1 VLFPCIFG
9 AIVYFLIGFAAEA
22 SRFFI
27 FLLTLVL
34 MANASCSLGYALSTL
49 TGHDGVAVALGPVLM
64 LPMSLYAGV
73 LHTPTNIPWYFVP
86 LDRISMIKYAFQA
99 IVLNEFSSDDYSPQV
114 RDVVFK
120 YTGVENASIPFDL
133 AMLVVLLLGFR
144 LLAYL
149 FLLIRAKRALM

>member
-1 VLFPCIFG
+1 MLFPCIFG
-9 AIVYFLIGFAAEA
+9 AIAYFLIGFAAEA
-22 SRFFI
+22 SRFFL

-86 LDRISMIKYAFQA
+86 LDKISMIKYAFQA
-99 IVLNEFSSDDYSPQV
+99 IVLNEFGADVYDPKV
-114 RDVVFK
+114 RKIVFD
-120 YTGVENASIPFDL
+120 YTGVADASIPFDL
-133 AMLVVLLLGFR
+133 GMLVVLLLGFR
-144 LLAYL
+144 FLAYV
-149 FLLIRAKRALM
+149 FLLIRAKRALV